1 MSLEHTT
8 ALVTGGAS
16 GMGEA
21 TARRLAAEGAHVVI
35 VDRDAAKGE
44 AVAKEL
50 DGTFAQAD
58 VTDEARGRRAAVAAA
73 TEIAPLRTCIH
84 CAGVGWAERTINR
97 DGTPHNLE
105 TFRKIVEI
113 NLIGTFNVLRLA
125 ASGMNPN
132 EPDDDGERGVIV
144 NTASVAAYDGQIGQA
159 AYSASKGGVVAL
171 TLTAARDLSAAGIRV
186 CTIAPGLI
194 DTPLLGGLPDEAR
207 AQLAQSVL
215 FPKRLGVARR
225 LRVARAGDRAQ
236 PLPERRSDPDGRRHP
251 HAAEVA
257 SRRTDGVA
265 WPTTRP
271 ATTSTCSK
279 AASTSTIPAPE
290 YAWMRDERARVL
302 RRARTACGASRRT
315 RRCSARRRTRRRS
328 RTRAASGPT
337 TGRSR

>member
-1 MSLEHTT
+1 MSLERTT

-44 AVAKEL
+44 VVAKEL

-58 VTDEARGRRAAVAAA
+58 VTDEAQITAAVAAA
-73 TEIAPLRTCIH
+73 TEVAPLRTCIH
-84 CAGVGWAERTINR
+84 CAGIGWAERTINR
-97 DGTPHNLE
+97 NGAPHNLE

-132 EPDDDGERGVIV
+132 EPDANGERGVIV

-186 CTIAPGLI
+186 CTIAPGLV

-215 FPKRLGVARR
+215 FPKRLGVPDDFASLALEIVRNHYLNGEVIR
-225 LRVARAGDRAQ
+225 MDAGIRM
-236 PLPERRSDPDGRRHP
+236 PP
-251 HAAEVA
+251 
-257 SRRTDGVA
+257 
-265 WPTTRP
+265 
-271 ATTSTCSK
+271 K
-279 AASTSTIPAPE
+279 
-290 YAWMRDERARVL
+290 
-302 RRARTACGASRRT
+302 
-315 RRCSARRRTRRRS
+315 
-328 RTRAASGPT
+328 
-337 TGRSR
+337 

>member
-1 MSLEHTT
+1 MSSLEHTS

-21 TARRLAAEGAHVVI
+21 TARRLAAVGAHVVI

-44 AVAKEL
+44 VVAKDL

-58 VTDEARGRRAAVAAA
+58 VTNEDDVAAA
-73 TEIAPLRTCIH
+73 VQVATETAPLRACIH

-97 DGTPHNLE
+97 DGTPHHLE

-132 EPDDDGERGVIV
+132 EPDAHGERGVIV

-215 FPKRLGVARR
+215 FPKRLGEPDDFASLALEIVRNHYLNGEVIR
-225 LRVARAGDRAQ
+225 MDAGIRM
-236 PLPERRSDPDGRRHP
+236 PP
-251 HAAEVA
+251 
-257 SRRTDGVA
+257 
-265 WPTTRP
+265 
-271 ATTSTCSK
+271 K
-279 AASTSTIPAPE
+279 
-290 YAWMRDERARVL
+290 
-302 RRARTACGASRRT
+302 
-315 RRCSARRRTRRRS
+315 
-328 RTRAASGPT
+328 
-337 TGRSR
+337 

>member
-1 MSLEHTT
+1 MSLEQTT

-35 VDRDAAKGE
+35 VDRDSGKGE

-50 DGTFAQAD
+50 DGTFARAD
-58 VTDEARGRRAAVAAA
+58 VTSEDEVTAAVAAA

-84 CAGVGWAERTINR
+84 CAGIGWAERTINR
-97 DGTPHNLE
+97 NGAPHNLD
-105 TFRKIVEI
+105 TFRKVVEI

-132 EPDDDGERGVIV
+132 EPDANGERGVIV

-186 CTIAPGLI
+186 CTIAPGLV

-215 FPKRLGVARR
+215 FPKRLGVPDDFASLALEIVRNHYLNGEVIR
-225 LRVARAGDRAQ
+225 MDAGIRM
-236 PLPERRSDPDGRRHP
+236 PP
-251 HAAEVA
+251 
-257 SRRTDGVA
+257 
-265 WPTTRP
+265 
-271 ATTSTCSK
+271 K
-279 AASTSTIPAPE
+279 
-290 YAWMRDERARVL
+290 
-302 RRARTACGASRRT
+302 
-315 RRCSARRRTRRRS
+315 
-328 RTRAASGPT
+328 
-337 TGRSR
+337 